1 MGPKKASKWVERH
14 QLDHQYHHAI
24 INITSE
30 DLNDDTIE
38 ELTRKKEEIEEE
50 AAENLRTFLHDSAR
64 IENVLSPGVLQLLD
78 EALGVVDAARDKMIA
93 AIQQKARNRKNRLRR
108 SKARNSRRI
117 RVRDLRIEKLKK
129 HCADAQQA
137 VERAR
142 EDHQAELE
150 RMKEDKTK
158 ELEQAERRC
167 QYKITELHKSQ
178 QEDLMRANE
187 ESKKIQEKL
196 NATEDKYHAAEKQ
209 AREALD
215 ASIRSGR
222 ALADLQASMS
232 TSTSNQQQRSAAQAL
247 EAYQEVE
254 KAKDEMRKSC
264 EKEKE
269 ALRKEREELRET
281 MEQTKQ
287 AAVAAEKAATQ
298 TLLQGQKDASEI
310 IHEAALRSLKA
321 DHEQM
326 VKNLKTEHETE
337 LRKLRDD
344 CDAHEKSLMEV
355 NAEELKA
362 KEKQHQDEL
371 FEFIEY
377 RNQEANQESESHKEE
392 LKRQEERLKECQ
404 RQSQALE
411 EDLGAKLE
419 NLQSKM
425 TEQAVATEQKEEEW
439 QQSMDKQGQ
448 THRDVIV
455 RLQQELEEKYHERLR
470 SEELKHL
477 KALQKERKT
486 HESNDATISAR
497 DETIKQQTELI
508 QRISKES
515 GDRLESLNKQRQLFQ
530 EESQKLQKCE
540 DRHLE
545 DKKLESLQLDEIQ
558 KLKGRV
564 KALEDTL
571 EQKETSLQSVCT
583 QVEEAKVFNQEWKD
597 GYEELEKEYAALE
610 EKLRAKQELLEKAH
624 QNGEGFKAQA
634 ERYAKLRAAD
644 KEAAQK
650 RQEMADSNIIKLSET
665 VKQLTSALR
674 SSRSVY
680 EAVQA
685 ARTAD
690 HERYNSRIDSLQE
703 ALTAQNAE
711 LREAHGLCSRSQSL
725 IEGLCTALD
734 SYKTHADSLAQQ
746 LDDRMKEGEENI
758 GKLLDALATAHKTI
772 YGLRSRI
779 QQSSATMESL
789 AEVLDDF
796 EDLLPQVSRYRDTLL
811 DALARS
817 QEKCKRRSELL
828 AFREWRL
835 HTYATELNRV
845 ANLPQEGMKF
855 VQELLDDIE
864 KYKKARHSIWE
875 TMLPREIGNQ
885 ASAAGAA
892 GSAGVTGGAGSTE
905 GSGGSG
911 GAVGRGGGSAGRGGS
926 TSRGRGTSHGGGSG
940 GAGGVGGVFSG

>member
-38 ELTRKKEEIEEE
+38 ELTWKKEESEEE
-50 AAENLRTFLHDSAR
+50 AAENLRTFLHDSAL
-64 IENVLSPGVLQLLD
+64 IESVLSPEVLQLLD

-108 SKARNSRRI
+108 TKARNSRRI

-167 QYKITELHKSQ
+167 RHKITELHKSHH
-178 QEDLMRANE
+178 EDLMKANE
-187 ESKKIQEKL
+187 ESKKIQ
-196 NATEDKYHAAEKQ
+196 DKYHAAEKQ
-209 AREALD
+209 VKEALD
-215 ASIRSGR
+215 ANIRSGQ

-281 MEQTKQ
+281 MEKTKQ
-287 AAVAAEKAATQ
+287 AAVAAEKAAAQ

-310 IHEAALRSLKA
+310 IHAAELRSLKA
-321 DHEQM
+321 DHEQK
-326 VKNLKTEHETE
+326 VKDLKTEHENE

-344 CDAHEKSLMEV
+344 CDAHEKALMEV

-362 KEKQHQDEL
+362 KEKEHQDEL
-371 FEFIEY
+371 QEFIEY
-377 RNQEANQESESHKEE
+377 RNREVNQESESHKEE
-392 LKRQEERLKECQ
+392 LKRQEELLKECQ
-404 RQSQALE
+404 RQSLT
-411 EDLGAKLE
+411 
-419 NLQSKM
+419 N
-425 TEQAVATEQKEEEW
+425 
-439 QQSMDKQGQ
+439 
-448 THRDVIV
+448 
-455 RLQQELEEKYHERLR
+455 
-470 SEELKHL
+470 
-477 KALQKERKT
+477 
-486 HESNDATISAR
+486 
-497 DETIKQQTELI
+497 
-508 QRISKES
+508 
-515 GDRLESLNKQRQLFQ
+515 
-530 EESQKLQKCE
+530 
-540 DRHLE
+540 
-545 DKKLESLQLDEIQ
+545 
-558 KLKGRV
+558 
-564 KALEDTL
+564 
-571 EQKETSLQSVCT
+571 KET
-583 QVEEAKVFNQEWKD
+583 AQE
-597 GYEELEKEYAALE
+597 
-610 EKLRAKQELLEKAH
+610 
-624 QNGEGFKAQA
+624 
-634 ERYAKLRAAD
+634 
-644 KEAAQK
+644 

-665 VKQLTSALR
+665 VKQLNSALR
-674 SSRSVY
+674 SSRSVH

-772 YGLRSRI
+772 DGLRSRI

-811 DALARS
+811 DALAKS

-911 GAVGRGGGSAGRGGS
+911 GAVGRGGGSAGRGRGTGRGGS